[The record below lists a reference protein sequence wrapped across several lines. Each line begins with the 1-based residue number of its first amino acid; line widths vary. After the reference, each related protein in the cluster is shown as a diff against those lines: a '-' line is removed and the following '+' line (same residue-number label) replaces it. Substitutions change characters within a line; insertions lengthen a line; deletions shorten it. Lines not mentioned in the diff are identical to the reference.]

1 MQHESSPFCT
11 GMCLTSHRAS
21 SPAFCGRIKDIAEAV
36 VGEAETVVNSVW
48 SLQGIAS
55 KCVIPKV
62 NFMWRTK
69 PLRSVCLIAWKST
82 TCSHPQKWREDIFHR
97 FCSVPSTVGSGA
109 PGARGAPRMPRSP
122 GAAFDTARPG
132 GQTQSP
138 EMNLCESIPPGF
150 ECLLFC
156 FPCHYTIESAAG
168 GKPRATSKLSWRYF
182 GSAEIVKMGAGFL
195 LAYGWATLQ

>member
-1 MQHESSPFCT
+1 
-11 GMCLTSHRAS
+11 
-21 SPAFCGRIKDIAEAV
+21 
-36 VGEAETVVNSVW
+36 
-48 SLQGIAS
+48 
-55 KCVIPKV
+55 
-62 NFMWRTK
+62 
-69 PLRSVCLIAWKST
+69 
-82 TCSHPQKWREDIFHR
+82 
-97 FCSVPSTVGSGA
+97 
-109 PGARGAPRMPRSP
+109 MPRSP